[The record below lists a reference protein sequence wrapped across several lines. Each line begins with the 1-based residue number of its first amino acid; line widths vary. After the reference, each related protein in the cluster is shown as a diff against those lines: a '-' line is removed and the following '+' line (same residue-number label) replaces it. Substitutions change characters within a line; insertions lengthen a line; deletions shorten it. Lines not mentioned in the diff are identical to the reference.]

1 MVAIEEASVDCLI
14 ELYREEDTDAA
25 SEMLAGFRQRLPSQS
40 GATMVGES
48 TGDMTGDSVGLR
60 PLLKRFGSFWA
71 RNRWL
76 GFSRTCFSGEF
87 SGEELDPES
96 GLHFIPP
103 NESISLRTA
112 VNQESSSSA
121 LSHINKKL
129 VAVRLAVAFWSR
141 SLERK
146 DFCGTMETVPSSL
159 AV

>member
-1 MVAIEEASVDCLI
+1 M
-14 ELYREEDTDAA
+14 
-25 SEMLAGFRQRLPSQS
+25 
-40 GATMVGES
+40 
-48 TGDMTGDSVGLR
+48 GLR
-60 PLLKRFGSFWA
+60 PLLKRLGSFWV

-76 GFSRTCFSGEF
+76 GFSRICFSGEF
-87 SGEELDPES
+87 SGVKLDCES

-103 NESISLRTA
+103 NASISLRTA
-112 VNQESSSSA
+112 VSQESISSA

-141 SLERK
+141 NLERK